1 MKPKDSIVMISVPL
15 FQEVIPVDFSHE
27 EAQFAGHE
35 SFALRYSW
43 LSKGLQAF
51 SKNPHLFHSDS
62 AGLELGVGSDMV
74 RAIYYWL
81 RAARLINVGP
91 KSTAAV
97 TILGNMIFDE
107 TTGADPYLEDEGTLW
122 LIHWLIASNSRLA
135 TTFFWFFNYYHKADF
150 TALEL
155 STALND
161 FAQDRILHSK
171 RSTLAT
177 RQRAI
182 QVLLRMYTQSRS
194 NSQAPIEDALD
205 SPVSSLGLINH
216 STGDRTYLSK
226 SDSRM
231 SLPNEIVGFAILQ
244 VMQSRGASSIPIEDL
259 MFANLDSCAPGSVFR
274 LTENDL
280 VRIIEDLIKTMPGD
294 FELRDSGGINQ
305 LYLLAEPSPLAL
317 LRKYYDRSNSE
328 VAQ

>member
-43 LSKGLQAF
+43 LSKGFQAF

-62 AGLELGVGSDMV
+62 AGLELGVGSNMV

-155 STALND
+155 TTALND
-161 FAQDRILHSK
+161 FAQDKISQPK
-171 RSTLAT
+171 RSTPAT
-177 RQRAI
+177 RQKAV

-194 NSQAPIEDALD
+194 NLRAPIEDALD

-216 STGDRTYLSK
+216 SSGDRSYLSK
-226 SDSRM
+226 PTSRT
-231 SLPNEIVGFAILQ
+231 SLPSEIVGFAILQ
-244 VMQSRGASSIPIEDL
+244 VMHSLGASSIPIEDL
-259 MFANLDSCAPGSVFR
+259 MFASSDCCAPGSVFR

-280 VRIIEDLIKTMPGD
+280 VRMIEDLNKSMPGN

-305 LYLLAEPSPLAL
+305 LYLLVELDPLTL
-317 LRKYYDRSNSE
+317 LRKYYDLPSSE
-328 VAQ
+328 MA

>member
-1 MKPKDSIVMISVPL
+1 MINIPL
-15 FQEVIPVDFSHE
+15 FQEVNPVDFCHE
-27 EAQFAGHE
+27 KAQFAGHY

-43 LSKGLQAF
+43 LSKGYQAF
-51 SKNPHLFHSDS
+51 IKNPHLFNSDS
-62 AGLELGVGSDMV
+62 AGLELGVGSHMV
-74 RAIYYWL
+74 LSIHYWL
-81 RAARLINVGP
+81 RAARLIHDEP

-97 TILGNMIFDE
+97 TTLGNLIFDE

-135 TTFFWFFNYYHKADF
+135 TTYFWFFNFYHKSEF

-161 FAQDRILHSK
+161 FAQDKISKTK
-171 RSTLAT
+171 RSTPAT
-177 RQRAI
+177 RQKAV

-194 NSQAPIEDALD
+194 SSRAPIEDALD

-216 STGDRTYLSK
+216 STGDRSYLSRPT
-226 SDSRM
+226 SRM
-231 SLPNEIVGFAILQ
+231 SLPSEIVGFAILQ
-244 VMQSRGASSIPIEDL
+244 VMHSQGASSIPIEDL
-259 MFANLDSCAPGSVFR
+259 MLASIDSCAPGSIFR

-280 VRIIEDLIKTMPGD
+280 VRIIEDLIKTMPEN

-305 LYLLAEPSPLAL
+305 LYLLADINPLAL
-317 LRKYYDRSNSE
+317 LRKYYDLPISE
-328 VAQ
+328 VA

>member
-1 MKPKDSIVMISVPL
+1 MINVPF
-15 FQEVIPVDFSHE
+15 FQEVNTVDFCHE
-27 EAQFAGHE
+27 DAQFAGHE
-35 SFALRYSW
+35 SFPLRYSW
-43 LSKGLQAF
+43 LSKGYQAL
-51 SKNPHLFHSDS
+51 SKNPHLFDSDS
-62 AGLELGVGSDMV
+62 AALELGVGSSMV
-74 RAIYYWL
+74 KSILYWL
-81 RAARLINVGP
+81 KAARLIHVGHKP
-91 KSTAAV
+91 KSTLAV
-97 TILGNMIFDE
+97 TTLGNMIFE
-107 TTGADPYLEDEGTLW
+107 EATGADPYLEDEGTLW

-135 TTFFWFFNYYHKADF
+135 TTYFWFFNYYHKADF

-171 RSTLAT
+171 RSTPAT